1 MFGSLVEF
9 GSGVGWL
16 PDALPFFGERGYGSS
31 CLGCCFMF
39 SFFLFW
45 KEDEIKV
52 FFVVDVLS
60 NYLLVLIIYLYI
72 LCLWE
77 GYIWRAK
84 LWCVDGGLFNIGI
97 SFLKIRII
105 GLIIPSLLG
114 VYLNEYSC

>member
-1 MFGSLVEF
+1 MFGSLVVF
-9 GSGVGWL
+9 GSGVGGL
-16 PDALPFFGERGYGSS
+16 PDVLPFFGVRGYGSS

>member
-1 MFGSLVEF
+1 MRCPS
-9 GSGVGWL
+9 
-16 PDALPFFGERGYGSS
+16 
-31 CLGCCFMF
+31 LGCGDTSHHIWVAASCFPL
-39 SFFLFW
+39 FFLW

-60 NYLLVLIIYLYI
+60 KYLLVLIIYLYI

-84 LWCVDGGLFNIGI
+84 LWCVDIGLFNIGI

-105 GLIIPSLLG
+105 GLIILYLLG
-114 VYLNEYSC
+114 VFTSTSIPVDSL

>member
-1 MFGSLVEF
+1 MFGSLVVF
-9 GSGVGWL
+9 GSGVGGL
-16 PDALPFFGERGYGSS
+16 PDVLPFFGVRGYESS

-39 SFFLFW
+39 SSFLFW

-52 FFVVDVLS
+52 FVVDVLS
-60 NYLLVLIIYLYI
+60 KYLLVPIIYLYI
-72 LCLWE
+72 LCLWK

-84 LWCVDGGLFNIGI
+84 LWCVGIGLFNIGI